1 MPVQTELIQLCK
13 LVAAELSQMDSTTN
27 WKFQEPSEEN
37 ASYPSQTI
45 FNASDPDCELHIR
58 IETYGSNKGKIE
70 VHGNFHIA
78 RDENGTKSF
87 EDVREYSLVH
97 GKSPLPSIAVSMS
110 RGPEVIAKE
119 IKRRFLPEY
128 LPLLKKAQTKR
139 DSREEYYRKAQ
150 SNLRTLAAIVHAD
163 MSRLKREGTEIS
175 TYSSDSAYCEVRTN
189 DTGKTDIKI
198 SNLTFEQ
205 AKRVLAIV
213 AERPKISDSSV

>member
-13 LVAAELSQMDSTTN
+13 DVSFFLNEGSKTEV
-27 WKFQEPSEEN
+27 WKFQAPKDTDGFC
-37 ASYPSQTI
+37 YPSQTI
-45 FNASDPDCELHIR
+45 FNASDPDCELHLR

-87 EDVREYSLVH
+87 EDVREHGIGGYS
-97 GKSPLPSIAVSMS
+97 SLPSIAVSMS

-198 SNLTFEQ
+198 TNLTFEQ

-213 AERPKISDSSV
+213 AERPKLSDSSV